1 MLVAGEASGDLH
13 GASLCRALQAQAPGV
28 RLFGLGGPRMAAAG
42 MELLADIRETAV
54 IGFSEV
60 VRRLP
65 AIRRIYRRLVAAL
78 VNERPHVVVLIDF
91 PGMNLRLARAAH
103 RAGLPVVY
111 FIPPQIWAWAP
122 GRIRA
127 IQRRVSLV
135 LAVLPFERA
144 LYQRAGVPVE
154 FVGHPVLDTLAD
166 LPDRSMARRQLGLD
180 EQTLVIGLLP
190 GSRPQEIRQMMPL
203 MREAAGRVASVHP
216 RARFVIGLAPTVLRA
231 DVEPYL
237 TGGPAI
243 TVVADRTHAVMRA
256 SDLLLVTS
264 GTATLEAALL
274 GTPMVVCYRV
284 SRLTEWLGSPMVR
297 VPWISLTNLVLGRAV
312 VPEFYW
318 RRDATPER
326 VAGAALRLLAS
337 PDALAAQ
344 RRAFAELADE
354 LGTPGVASRAARLIL
369 SSERASTA
377 PAGFSTGGGSAPS
390 EPPPEIAGE
399 ARARTAAP

>member
-13 GASLCRALQAQAPGV
+13 GAALCRALRAQASGV
-28 RLFGLGGPRMAAAG
+28 RVFGLGGSQMAGAG

-78 VNERPHVVVLIDF
+78 VNERPDVVVLIDF
-91 PGMNLRLARAAH
+91 PGMNLRLAGAA
-103 RAGLPVVY
+103 RGAGIPVVY

-122 GRIRA
+122 GRLRT

-144 LYQRAGVPVE
+144 LYERVGVPVE

-166 LPDRSMARRQLGLD
+166 LPNRSAARGQLGLD
-180 EQTLVIGLLP
+180 ERTLVIGLLP
-190 GSRPQEIRQMMPL
+190 GSRPQEIRHMMPL
-203 MREAAGRVASVHP
+203 MREVAGRVASVHP
-216 RARFVIGLAPTVLRA
+216 RARFVVGLAPTVQRA

-237 TGGPAI
+237 SGGPAI

-284 SRLTEWLGSPMVR
+284 SLLTEWLGAPMVR
-297 VPWISLTNLVLGRAV
+297 VPWISLTNLILGRAV

-318 RRDATPER
+318 RRDVTPDR
-326 VAGAALRLLAS
+326 IAGAVLGLLAS

-344 RRAFAELADE
+344 RRAFTELADE
-354 LGTPGVASRAARLIL
+354 LGQPGVASRAARYVLACVKGSL
-369 SSERASTA
+369 ASK
-377 PAGFSTGGGSAPS
+377 GGAR
-390 EPPPEIAGE
+390 E
-399 ARARTAAP
+399 ARARTADSRQ